1 MAKGTN
7 SSGEYWPGFVDALT
21 NVVIA
26 MIFVTVVLAI
36 ALSFSAQ
43 LASKRMAVEMVRQLR
58 AADAA
63 AAAPSRPG
71 SAPTDQAD
79 YPGSPTAGTVT
90 TRIPVKGEKQAP
102 GGGAVFERASKLI
115 LDFSDTAVTLDE
127 EARERLKKALAAE
140 PERLRNGRIQL
151 VAQGPS
157 MQLSENQRASY
168 LRIMAVRNL
177 LIEQGTSPEAIA
189 LKIDTEREA
198 RAPVVSISF
207 GPREQP

>member
-1 MAKGTN
+1 
-7 SSGEYWPGFVDALT
+7 
-21 NVVIA
+21 
-26 MIFVTVVLAI
+26 
-36 ALSFSAQ
+36 
-43 LASKRMAVEMVRQLR
+43 
-58 AADAA
+58 
-63 AAAPSRPG
+63 
-71 SAPTDQAD
+71 
-79 YPGSPTAGTVT
+79 VT